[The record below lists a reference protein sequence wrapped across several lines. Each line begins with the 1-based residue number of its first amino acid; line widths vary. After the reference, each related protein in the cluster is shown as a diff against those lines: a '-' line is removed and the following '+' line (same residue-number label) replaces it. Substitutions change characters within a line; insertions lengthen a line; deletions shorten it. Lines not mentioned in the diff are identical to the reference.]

1 MTTLQCSY
9 CSLNIND
16 DDYLHC
22 GECGGDVHVKCLRR
36 SRPGDLMGDVF
47 FDFTCAKCM
56 QLHYEGPST
65 SSEVIN
71 GTHEKYV
78 RQRMPWLMVITLTLY
93 NLSIKSKGLSRHGYF
108 HWRTHI
114 VNFIDKN
121 WDYLF
126 DPTIKRRK
134 KWTGSISGALS
145 HNSPKYFTSGQTLF
159 EETGWWKLTLDNKT
173 PKYIFSIYE
182 QQCLERQQIRND
194 KRQKE
199 EDYGSDTSN
208 NEQDSKRIKSADSED
223 ELITKY
229 TCSRMMPYMG
239 RKPKVAKQLDV
250 LDDDH
255 LLNKINNPNNLLPL
269 EDPSMP
275 LNTVQSSL
283 MDFLA
288 ESLASDD
295 LNMFNSLP
303 NIAPEPLVECAGKND
318 MMPLLEASTDNA
330 NFLESIPASVKTGS
344 MDLNGHLY
352 SDFNVQLLLNDKL
365 NSFFTNTQFTQPETE
380 ATSNIYTENSEIGF
394 GKNINAAGAD
404 MSLHHSPIQ
413 DSVNFQNTQIETS
426 NFDTENTDSS
436 SMVASLTY
444 SETTE
449 QKLEHHPLTQK
460 QEENNDEE
468 ESDDDNEEFQPRIVQ
483 VTNFQQLM
491 NDGSETKTGSHS
503 PRKLGKIIKEEKE
516 IRSDGE
522 LNDNSKIVDE
532 KTQISDDDEEDNEDR
547 CNDEDVQSLL
557 KDCKPSLFTKQPRR
571 QWPWLVERHTG
582 DSDEEEKLTE
592 DGSNES
598 QQNNMDLTRM
608 SEYEEKELLR
618 KLRRIFS
625 LEDKCKIR
633 IPSFVRRFY
642 RKLCIREWK
651 RAHGKPLFNL
661 DDFVNGRHLTKVQND
676 KTRHIDRYQLISLS
690 SKDQKRSFHA
700 RIAGSFECEF
710 FESPYTQRIL
720 HPYIFRNS
728 KYFPPFLKLMCE
740 LQYKVNNK
748 YPSRAPIDFCYVR
761 PNHIAAVNSLLQ
773 TEFWPGIDMSECLSY
788 PDYSVVALYK
798 KLVIG
803 CGFLVPDVGFN
814 EAYISFM
821 AVRPGWR
828 RSGIGT
834 FMLYHLIQTC
844 MTKDITLHVSATNP
858 AVVLYQKFG
867 FKMEEVVLNFYDK
880 YLPFESRDSRHALF
894 LRLIR

>member
-16 DDYLHC
+16 DNYLHC
-22 GECGGDVHVKCLRR
+22 SECGGDVHVKCLRR

-56 QLHYEGPST
+56 QAQYDGPST
-65 SSEVIN
+65 SSEIIT

-78 RQRMPWLMVITLTLY
+78 RQRMPWLLVITLTLY

-126 DPTIKRRK
+126 DPTVKRRK

-145 HNSPKYFTSGQTLF
+145 HNSPKYFTSGQALF

-199 EDYGSDTSN
+199 DDYGSDTSN

-223 ELITKY
+223 ELIAKY

-250 LDDDH
+250 LEDDH
-255 LLNKINNPNNLLPL
+255 LLNKIPPPNNLMPL
-269 EDPSMP
+269 EDPTMP

-330 NFLESIPASVKTGS
+330 NFLENIPAPVKS
-344 MDLNGHLY
+344 QPMDLNGHLY
-352 SDFNVQLLLNDKL
+352 NDFNAQLLLNDKL
-365 NSFFTNTQFTQPETE
+365 NSFFNNTQFTQHEPEVT
-380 ATSNIYTENSEIGF
+380 NIYSGNSAGMGY
-394 GKNINAAGAD
+394 GKNINVPAID
-404 MSLHHSPIQ
+404 LPI
-413 DSVNFQNTQIETS
+413 D
-426 NFDTENTDSS
+426 
-436 SMVASLTY
+436 A
-444 SETTE
+444 
-449 QKLEHHPLTQK
+449 
-460 QEENNDEE
+460 
-468 ESDDDNEEFQPRIVQ
+468 
-483 VTNFQQLM
+483 
-491 NDGSETKTGSHS
+491 
-503 PRKLGKIIKEEKE
+503 
-516 IRSDGE
+516 
-522 LNDNSKIVDE
+522 
-532 KTQISDDDEEDNEDR
+532 DDEDVTHATPDDK
-547 CNDEDVQSLL
+547 CNDEDIQTLL

-582 DSDEEEKLTE
+582 DSDEEEELAGE
-592 DGSNES
+592 GSSEA
-598 QQNNMDLTRM
+598 QQQSNVDLTRM

-618 KLRRIFS
+618 KLRHIFS
-625 LEDKCKIR
+625 LEEKCKIR

-651 RAHGKPLFNL
+651 RAHGKPIFNL
-661 DDFVNGRHLTKVQND
+661 DDYVNGRHLTKVQND

-690 SKDQKRSFHA
+690 SKEQKRSFHA

-720 HPYIFRNS
+720 HPYIFRNN

-740 LQYKVNNK
+740 LQYKVNHK

-798 KLVIG
+798 KLVVG

-880 YLPFESRDSRHALF
+880 YLPFESKDSRHALF